1 MSQPEFK
8 IVNEAPMVTDTIEV
22 KVLPDFYRVGNSLAG
37 RSIPVLDI
45 TSQLGGDPRIVLLR
59 AVMTVTGKNDKSE
72 EAYFSIKYG
81 VRFGITTDPALTEE
95 QIKDKEF
102 LAFVQRRAYQRLAD
116 RVNHIGLDIG
126 LVLNLPLFAMKNDKL
141 LS

>member
-81 VRFGITTDPALTEE
+81 VRFGITTDPALTAE